1 MCGLAEV
8 FGPPEFTAVLG
19 GLSCDLCDEVGVDDE
34 VLDDTQ
40 KRICDRTFREVGVVV
55 LTLD

>member
-1 MCGLAEV
+1 M
-8 FGPPEFTAVLG
+8 G

-34 VLDDTQ
+34 VLDNTQ
-40 KRICDRTFREVGVVV
+40 KHICDMTFREVGVVV